1 LTILVG
7 PDKFQHTV
15 HKDLLCQKS
24 PYFSAAANDCWKEG
38 QEGRVPLPDDDPAA
52 FVLYVQWLYRGRIF
66 SSQDIGD
73 TGGNREEINLLIE
86 AFILG
91 EKLQDQNFK
100 DAVIDSLVHAV
111 DTPDGQD
118 TRWYPRSAA
127 VDRAYKGTPESSP
140 LLKLLV
146 DMHFIHGCA
155 DWLNGAT
162 NADFLRDLAKDFLQD
177 REGFVTRTDRTR
189 AQLAGCSYHSH
200 GTENSCYS
208 SVP

>member
-1 LTILVG
+1 VG
-7 PDKFQHTV
+7 PDESQHTL
-15 HKDLLCQKS
+15 HKDLLCKKS
-24 PYFSAAANDCWKEG
+24 PYFTAAANDCWKEG
-38 QEGRVPLPDDDPAA
+38 QEGRVPLPNDDPAA
-52 FVLYVQWLYRGRIF
+52 FALYVQWVYRDRIF
-66 SSQDIGD
+66 SSQDMGD
-73 TGGNREEINLLIE
+73 TGGNREEIDLLIE
-86 AFILG
+86 AFVLG

-100 DAVIDSLVHAV
+100 DAVIDSLV

-140 LLKLLV
+140 LRKLLV
-146 DMHFIHGCA
+146 DMHFFHGCA

-162 NADFLRDLAKDFLQD
+162 NVDFLRDLAKDFLQD

-200 GTENSCYS
+200 GTENRCYS
-208 SVP
+208 GVP